1 VIETTGSR
9 RDAASTLFNLPDFRV
24 IDAVDDDS
32 GGRRVLVESLAPP
45 GCPSCGVVATRVHAR
60 REQVVRDVP
69 VAGPVTVVWAK
80 RRWVCGE
87 DRCGRRT
94 FWERAVQ
101 VPSRARSTVRL
112 KQTLVAAVI
121 ASGRSA
127 RETAGAH
134 RVSWWLVQAA
144 MNAFAVLL
152 PAVDDVPVRRL
163 GVDEHRYRSVRWFR
177 EQDGSWRRFEP
188 GGTSRSRGRMTTFV
202 DLETGAVL
210 GVVDGRD
217 STGVGDWLKA
227 RDTGWCER
235 VEVVAIVP
243 RKREVPP
250 PSAAFRKAISE
261 HLPTAAVSVD
271 AFHLVQLANQALTAV
286 RQRRAREVHDR
297 RGRAC
302 DPAWANRRLLLRAA
316 DTLSAR
322 AWTRLE
328 RVFAVDDPTGQL
340 EWAWAI
346 KEHVRM
352 LLATTSL
359 DDAANAMQV
368 LHAVAKVA
376 AMPETDGLV
385 ATLETWWPAI
395 EVLVVTGVTNARTE
409 AANTSIKN
417 IKRTGRGFR
426 NENNYRTRI
435 LLTSAAKTAA

>member
-1 VIETTGSR
+1 MIETTGSR
-9 RDAASTLFNLPDFRV
+9 RDAASALFNLPDFRV
-24 IDAVDDDS
+24 IDAVDDDA

-60 REQVVRDVP
+60 RAQVVRDVP
-69 VAGPVTVVWAK
+69 VAGPVRVVWAK
-80 RRWVCGE
+80 RRWVCAE
-87 DRCGRRT
+87 ALCGRRT

-101 VPSRARSTVRL
+101 VPSRARTTVRL

-163 GVDEHRYRSVRWFR
+163 GIDEHRYRSVRWFR
-177 EQDGSWRRFEP
+177 DEAGSWRRFEP
-188 GGTSRSRGRMTTFV
+188 WMTTFV
-202 DLETGAVL
+202 DLETGVVL

-250 PSAAFRKAISE
+250 PSAAFRKAITE

-271 AFHLVQLANQALTAV
+271 AFTWSSS
-286 RQRRAREVHDR
+286 
-297 RGRAC
+297 
-302 DPAWANRRLLLRAA
+302 P
-316 DTLSAR
+316 
-322 AWTRLE
+322 TR
-328 RVFAVDDPTGQL
+328 P
-340 EWAWAI
+340 
-346 KEHVRM
+346 
-352 LLATTSL
+352 
-359 DDAANAMQV
+359 
-368 LHAVAKVA
+368 
-376 AMPETDGLV
+376 
-385 ATLETWWPAI
+385 
-395 EVLVVTGVTNARTE
+395 
-409 AANTSIKN
+409 
-417 IKRTGRGFR
+417 
-426 NENNYRTRI
+426 
-435 LLTSAAKTAA
+435 